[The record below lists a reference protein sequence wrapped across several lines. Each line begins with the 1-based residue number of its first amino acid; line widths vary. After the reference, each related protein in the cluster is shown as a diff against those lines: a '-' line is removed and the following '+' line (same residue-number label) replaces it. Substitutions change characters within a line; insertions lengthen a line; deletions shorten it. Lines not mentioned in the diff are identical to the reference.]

1 MRMRDPIPTGRS
13 TRLGAAALASV
24 VLHGAVAVLLTG
36 AALSI
41 AAESVVP
48 RHASSDILMTVAPPS
63 DSRLLNVVPPPPSRN
78 LDSML
83 TKVSASGRAIP
94 INDAPAAGNGNLAE
108 VLAAAD
114 AAAVATGAATTSE
127 SGAAAALERTPTGA
141 GVAFAGLT
149 ARGEQARTVVYVI
162 DASGPMISSL
172 SDVLAEVNR
181 SVEALLPTQ
190 RFGVV
195 LFRDAEGT
203 AGGRGG
209 QSTVLFDTQ
218 LREANAHNRE
228 LLKHWLSGITATG
241 RSNPMDG
248 LRAALALRP
257 QVVFLLSRSINR
269 TGGGVW
275 DLGPKATLDEL
286 DRLNPELAAR
296 GGGKGRATIIKT
308 IQFQEP
314 DPTGVMQQ
322 IAQRHGG
329 RYGTS
334 DGPAYRL
341 LKREELQKR

>member
-1 MRMRDPIPTGRS
+1 MRDPIPTGRTWRS
-13 TRLGAAALASV
+13 SAAAVASV
-24 VLHGAVAVLLTG
+24 LVHAGIAVLLTG
-36 AALSI
+36 AALTI
-41 AAESVVP
+41 AAEVLPPKGVAVDVQMS
-48 RHASSDILMTVAPPS
+48 VAPQG
-63 DSRLLNVVPPPPSRN
+63 DARLLSTVQPPP
-78 LDSML
+78 
-83 TKVSASGRAIP
+83 AIP
-94 INDAPAAGNGNLAE
+94 LDPMLAKSGPAKAGGSGINTAPTTGNSDLAQ

-114 AAAVATGAATTSE
+114 AAATASGVATTSE

-172 SDVLAEVNR
+172 SDVLAEVDR
-181 SVEALLPTQ
+181 SVSALLPTQ

-195 LFRDAEGT
+195 LFRDNENDD
-203 AGGRGG
+203 GGV
-209 QSTVLFDTQ
+209 VLFDAR
-218 LREANAHNRE
+218 LREANTRNRDE
-228 LLKHWLSGITATG
+228 LRKWLSGITAGG
-241 RSNPMDG
+241 RSNPMAG
-248 LRAALALRP
+248 LRAALALKP

-275 DLGPKATLDEL
+275 DLGPAATLAEL
-286 DRLNPELAAR
+286 DKLNPEALASD
-296 GGGKGRATIIKT
+296 GTKGRTTLVKT

-329 RYGTS
+329 KSTE
-334 DGPAYRL
+334 GPAYRL

>member
-13 TRLGAAALASV
+13 KRLGAAALASV

-41 AAESVVP
+41 AAESAVP
-48 RHASSDILMTVAPPS
+48 QRATSDILMTVAPPS
-63 DSRLLNVVPPPPSRN
+63 DSRLLNVVPPPPSHN

-83 TKVSASGRAIP
+83 TKSGAAGKAMP
-94 INDAPAAGNGNLAE
+94 ISDAPTTGNGNLAE

-114 AAAVATGAATTSE
+114 AAAAATGAATTSE

-181 SVEALLPTQ
+181 SVDSLLPTQ

-203 AGGRGG
+203 AGG

-218 LREANAHNRE
+218 LREANAHNRQQ
-228 LLKHWLSGITATG
+228 LRQWLGGITATG

-248 LRAALALRP
+248 LRAALALKP

-275 DLGPKATLDEL
+275 DLGSKATLDEL
-286 DRLNPELAAR
+286 DRLNPELATAT
-296 GGGKGRATIIKT
+296 GGKGRATIIKT

-314 DPTGVMQQ
+314 DPSGVMQQ

-329 RYGTS
+329 RSGGS